1 MYRIGEIAKLA
12 DVTPDTIRYYE
23 KQQMM
28 EHEVRT
34 EGGFRLYTESDL
46 QRLKFIRYARQ
57 LGFTLE
63 SIRELLSIRVDPEH
77 HTCQESKG
85 IVQERLQ
92 EVEARIA
99 ELQTMQRSLQR
110 LNDAC
115 CGKAHSSVYC
125 SILEALEQGASG
137 TTTGCLFL
145 ELPGLHSRRKL
156 LQTGDI
162 MSRYQHTKG
171 QIKDNAI
178 EALLHDPL
186 FRQRVEKNKKGKG
199 SYLRKGKHGN
209 RGNWEASGKKVI
221 NFFTTGLLVSVSA

>member
-1 MYRIGEIAKLA
+1 MYRIGELAKMA
-12 DVTPDTIRYYE
+12 EVTPDTIRYYE

-46 QRLKFIRYARQ
+46 HARQ
-57 LGFTLE
+57 LGFSLE
-63 SIRELLSIRVDPEH
+63 SIRELLSIRIDPEH

-99 ELQTMQRSLQR
+99 ELQSMQRSLQR

-115 CGKAHSSVYC
+115 CGTAHSSVYC

-137 TTTGCLFL
+137 VKSGC
-145 ELPGLHSRRKL
+145 
-156 LQTGDI
+156 
-162 MSRYQHTKG
+162 
-171 QIKDNAI
+171 
-178 EALLHDPL
+178 
-186 FRQRVEKNKKGKG
+186 
-199 SYLRKGKHGN
+199 
-209 RGNWEASGKKVI
+209 
-221 NFFTTGLLVSVSA
+221 